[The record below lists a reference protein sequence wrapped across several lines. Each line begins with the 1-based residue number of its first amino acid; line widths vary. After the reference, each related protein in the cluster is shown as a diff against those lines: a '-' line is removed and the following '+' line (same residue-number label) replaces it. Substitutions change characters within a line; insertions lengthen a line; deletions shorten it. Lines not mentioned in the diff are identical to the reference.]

1 MILMFKLE
9 HYDKFM
15 LIKCI
20 HFIVCKYR
28 ADKVYRGIES
38 ISSDGKSST
47 KIAVKQEG
55 PPSDVIKFGSQV
67 FWTDMFS
74 QDLKLATIG
83 SKTPRFIKLGSFEG
97 NSSTSANNSTNF
109 LAKMTVINRDLSGL
123 EELRNKHECS
133 IRNPNRK
140 LCSHI
145 CLLTGDG
152 FGGVCRCPEG
162 LELDADGL
170 TCIKPSTCSQEQ
182 FTCNDGNCISLTY
195 VCDGTADCSNHDD
208 EVNCNQTTCME
219 GNFKCESNGVC
230 IPGLRFT

>member
-1 MILMFKLE
+1 MCFIITLIV
-9 HYDKFM
+9 YKF
-15 LIKCI
+15 
-20 HFIVCKYR
+20 YR

-38 ISSDGKSST
+38 ISSDGKTST

-83 SKTPRFIKLGSFEG
+83 SANPRLIKLGSFEG
-97 NSSTSANNSTNF
+97 NSSSSANNSTNF
-109 LAKMTVINRDLSGL
+109 LAKMTIINRDLSGL

-133 IRNPNRK
+133 MKNPNRK
-140 LCSHI
+140 LCSHA

-162 LELDADGL
+162 LDLDTDGMS
-170 TCIKPSTCSQEQ
+170 CIKPSTCSQEQ

-219 GNFKCESNGVC
+219 GNFKCERNGVC
-230 IPGLRFT
+230 IPGLPFTYFFIVNQLLCFKF